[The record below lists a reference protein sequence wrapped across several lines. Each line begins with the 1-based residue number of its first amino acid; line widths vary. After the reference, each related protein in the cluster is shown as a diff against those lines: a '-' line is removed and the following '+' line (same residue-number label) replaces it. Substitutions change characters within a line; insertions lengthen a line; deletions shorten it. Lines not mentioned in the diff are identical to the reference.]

1 MNVKNRTWLKNAFWE
16 TPQKKILNAICEFEE
31 DGGRQIRQVMKMS
44 KYINGTED
52 MNPDFVECLEF
63 LGEEAIDESTAERKS
78 RKLSELETEK
88 ARQLEEQRARKME
101 EIFEYKLQLFE
112 VPEIKNTKLREYRA
126 KLRRA
131 KSIPEANIWSMIIM
145 KHELGIEDG
154 KI

>member
-1 MNVKNRTWLKNAFWE
+1 
-16 TPQKKILNAICEFEE
+16 
-31 DGGRQIRQVMKMS
+31 
-44 KYINGTED
+44 
-52 MNPDFVECLEF
+52 
-63 LGEEAIDESTAERKS
+63 
-78 RKLSELETEK
+78 
-88 ARQLEEQRARKME
+88 ME